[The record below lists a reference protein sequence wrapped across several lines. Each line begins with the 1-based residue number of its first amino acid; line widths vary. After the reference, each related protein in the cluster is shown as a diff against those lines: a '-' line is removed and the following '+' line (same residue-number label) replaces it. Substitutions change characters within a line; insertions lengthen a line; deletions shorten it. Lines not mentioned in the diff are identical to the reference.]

1 MLELV
6 MIKQNDI
13 KIFKI
18 PRKNSRIEKL
28 TQLIKKTL
36 GEIFLNQDF
45 RDSKGNNLLIFI
57 DEVVLSKDGKIA
69 TVFLTNFSKKNNLSE
84 NESLGLIDN
93 NLIRIKKEFSEKIVL
108 RYTPKLKFRFDYLR
122 RQSFE
127 VDKLIEGLSKT

>member
-1 MLELV
+1 

-93 NLIRIKKEFSEKIVL
+93 NLIKIKKEFSEKIVL

-122 RQSFE
+122 KQSFE
-127 VDKLIEGLSKT
+127 IDKLIEGLSKT

>member
-1 MLELV
+1 
-6 MIKQNDI
+6 MIRQNDL
-13 KIFKI
+13 KLFKV

-45 RDSKGNNLLIFI
+45 RDSEGNNLLIFI

-69 TVFLTNFSKKNNLSE
+69 TVFLTNFSKQNNLSE
-84 NESLGLIDN
+84 NQSLRLIDD
-93 NLIRIKKEFSEKIVL
+93 NLIKVKKEFSEKIVL

-122 RQSFE
+122 KKSFE
-127 VDKLIEGLSKT
+127 IDKIIDDLSRP

>member
-1 MLELV
+1 

-18 PRKNSRIEKL
+18 PKKNSRIEKL

-45 RDSKGNNLLIFI
+45 RDSEGNNLLIFI
-57 DEVVLSKDGKIA
+57 DDVLLSKDGKIA

-84 NESLGLIDN
+84 NESLRLIDD
-93 NLIRIKKEFSEKIVL
+93 NLIKIKKEFSEKIFL

-122 RQSFE
+122 KQSFE
-127 VDKLIEGLSKT
+127 IDKLIEGLSKT

>member
-1 MLELV
+1 

-18 PRKNSRIEKL
+18 PKKNSRIEKL

-57 DEVVLSKDGKIA
+57 DEVILSKDGKIA

-84 NESLGLIDN
+84 NESLRLIDA
-93 NLIRIKKEFSEKIVL
+93 NLIKIKKEFSEKIVL

-122 RQSFE
+122 KQSFE
-127 VDKLIEGLSKT
+127 IDKLIEGLSKT

>member
-1 MLELV
+1 

-45 RDSKGNNLLIFI
+45 SDSKGNNLLIFI

>member
-1 MLELV
+1 

-28 TQLIKKTL
+28 TQLIKKIL

-45 RDSKGNNLLIFI
+45 RDSEGNNLLIFI

>member
-1 MLELV
+1 

-28 TQLIKKTL
+28 TQLIKKIL

-45 RDSKGNNLLIFI
+45 RDSEGNNLLIFI
-57 DEVVLSKDGKIA
+57 DEVILSKDGKIA
-69 TVFLTNFSKKNNLSE
+69 TVYLTNFSKKNNLSE
-84 NESLGLIDN
+84 NESLRLIDD
-93 NLIRIKKEFSEKIVL
+93 NLIKIKKEFSEKIVL

-122 RQSFE
+122 KQSFE
-127 VDKLIEGLSKT
+127 IDKLIEGLSKT

>member
-1 MLELV
+1 

-28 TQLIKKTL
+28 TQLIKKIL

-45 RDSKGNNLLIFI
+45 RDSEGNNLLIFI
-57 DEVVLSKDGKIA
+57 DEVVMSKDGKIA

-84 NESLGLIDN
+84 NESLRLIDA
-93 NLIRIKKEFSEKIVL
+93 NLIKIKKEFSEKIVL

-122 RQSFE
+122 KQSFE
-127 VDKLIEGLSKT
+127 IDKLIEGLSKT

>member
-1 MLELV
+1 

-18 PRKNSRIEKL
+18 PKKNSRIEKL

-45 RDSKGNNLLIFI
+45 RDSEGNNLLIFI
-57 DEVVLSKDGKIA
+57 DDVLLSKDGKIA
-69 TVFLTNFSKKNNLSE
+69 TVYLTNFSKKNNLSE
-84 NESLGLIDN
+84 NESLRLIDD
-93 NLIRIKKEFSEKIVL
+93 NLIKIKKEFSEKIVL

-122 RQSFE
+122 KQSFE
-127 VDKLIEGLSKT
+127 IDKLIEGLSKT

>member
-1 MLELV
+1 

-18 PRKNSRIEKL
+18 PKKNSRIEKL
-28 TQLIKKTL
+28 TQLIKKIL

-45 RDSKGNNLLIFI
+45 RDSEGNNLLIFI
-57 DEVVLSKDGKIA
+57 DEVILSKDGKIA

-84 NESLGLIDN
+84 NESLELIDN

>member
-1 MLELV
+1 

-69 TVFLTNFSKKNNLSE
+69 TVFLTNFSKKNNISE
-84 NESLGLIDN
+84 NESLRLIDA
-93 NLIRIKKEFSEKIVL
+93 NLIKIKKEFSEKIVL

-122 RQSFE
+122 KQSFE
-127 VDKLIEGLSKT
+127 IDKLIEGLSKT

>member
-1 MLELV
+1 M
-6 MIKQNDI
+6 
-13 KIFKI
+13 
-18 PRKNSRIEKL
+18 
-28 TQLIKKTL
+28 

-45 RDSKGNNLLIFI
+45 RDSEGNNLLIFI

-122 RQSFE
+122 KQSFE
-127 VDKLIEGLSKT
+127 IDKLIEGLSKT

>member
-1 MLELV
+1 

-18 PRKNSRIEKL
+18 PKKNSRIEKL

-45 RDSKGNNLLIFI
+45 RDNEGNNLLIFI

-84 NESLGLIDN
+84 NESLRLIDA
-93 NLIRIKKEFSEKIVL
+93 NLIKIKKEFSEKIVL

-122 RQSFE
+122 KQSFE
-127 VDKLIEGLSKT
+127 IDKLIEGLSKT

>member
-1 MLELV
+1 

-18 PRKNSRIEKL
+18 PKKNSRIEKL

-45 RDSKGNNLLIFI
+45 RDSEGNNLLIFI
-57 DEVVLSKDGKIA
+57 DDVLLSKDGKIA

-84 NESLGLIDN
+84 NESLGLIDD
-93 NLIRIKKEFSEKIVL
+93 NLIKIKKEFSEKIVL

-122 RQSFE
+122 KQSFE
-127 VDKLIEGLSKT
+127 IDKLIEGLSKT

>member
-1 MLELV
+1 
-6 MIKQNDI
+6 MIKPND
-13 KIFKI
+13 FKLFKV
-18 PRKNSRIEKL
+18 PKKNSRIEKL

>member
-1 MLELV
+1 

-18 PRKNSRIEKL
+18 PKKNSRIEKL

-45 RDSKGNNLLIFI
+45 RDSEGNNLLIFI

-84 NESLGLIDN
+84 NESLRLIDD
-93 NLIRIKKEFSEKIVL
+93 NLIKIKKEFSEKIVL

-122 RQSFE
+122 KQSFE
-127 VDKLIEGLSKT
+127 IDKLIEGLSKT

>member
-1 MLELV
+1 

-13 KIFKI
+13 KIFEI

-45 RDSKGNNLLIFI
+45 RDSEGNNLLIFI
-57 DEVVLSKDGKIA
+57 DEVILSKDGKIA
-69 TVFLTNFSKKNNLSE
+69 TVYLTNFSKKNNLSE
-84 NESLGLIDN
+84 NESLRLIDD
-93 NLIRIKKEFSEKIVL
+93 NLIKIKKEFSEKIVL

-122 RQSFE
+122 KQSFE
-127 VDKLIEGLSKT
+127 IDKLIEGLSKT

>member
-1 MLELV
+1 

-18 PRKNSRIEKL
+18 PRKSSRIEKL

-45 RDSKGNNLLIFI
+45 RDSEGNNLLIFI

-69 TVFLTNFSKKNNLSE
+69 TVFLTNFSKKYIIFFWRDLE
-84 NESLGLIDN
+84 A
-93 NLIRIKKEFSEKIVL
+93 
-108 RYTPKLKFRFDYLR
+108 Y
-122 RQSFE
+122 
-127 VDKLIEGLSKT
+127 

>member
-1 MLELV
+1 

-45 RDSKGNNLLIFI
+45 RDSEGNNLLIFI

-84 NESLGLIDN
+84 NESLGLIDD
-93 NLIRIKKEFSEKIVL
+93 NLIKIKKEFSEKIVL

-122 RQSFE
+122 KQSFE
-127 VDKLIEGLSKT
+127 IDKLIEGLSKT